1 MIPVM
6 IVSEEQE
13 RTKLRITQA
22 SRIKLVY
29 RNCTAVD
36 K

>member
-6 IVSEEQE
+6 IVPEDKE

-29 RNCTAVD
+29 RNYIAVD